1 MALNYFISIT
11 GDCQNTSSGIMELFP
26 SGGVSPYIIDWYSP
40 NLGIDPGITTSSI
53 RTGLSAGTYQFLITD
68 STSPTP
74 QTLYGS
80 ALASSGVCCSVYSVN
95 DTTCD
100 LDNGQI
106 SVTATTFSLSANYYL
121 YSTTNGYIT
130 SGSTFSGLQIFNSLS
145 ADTYYVNV
153 FDGGGCSGNTGTVTI
168 GNSSSFD
175 FGLYA
180 IDNSNCSGIPTGK
193 IYVTGQTGYSPYT
206 YLWSPYGQTTSSIT
220 GLTAG
225 TYSVTVTN
233 SGGCSLQKSIDVLT
247 VPKLGVVN
255 MVTTPPSCFQ
265 SDGAITVNLSG
276 GTPPF
281 YYQLSNGQNDISYS
295 SSFTYN
301 NLSSGIYT
309 VNVTDAGLCT
319 SSGVIT
325 LSTPNSFTVVGVSS
339 QNSTCN
345 SNNGSITASVVGGA
359 SPYTYNITDTHG
371 NSTTS
376 ATTATSVVFN
386 NLPTGLYTLTI
397 SNSSSC
403 SYQTLVFISN
413 DNKFTLSYNVTNT
426 SCGLTNGSI
435 EITPSVPG
443 IYTYQIPGQTIP
455 NTSLPSV
462 TFSNLNS
469 AVYNVIVT
477 DTTGCVQT
485 ISVPVE
491 SSESVQFNLSNTGCG
506 SGSEGTITALIT
518 NGKPPFTLSW
528 SPNVGAQTG
537 IYVTNLSAGTYSLLV
552 TDSEGCSLT
561 RSTNI
566 TCSSN
571 YVSYQLVNICEGTFV
586 ETASSKTG
594 LLQMLNQG
602 YYDLTEGEINCQ
614 LQIAQFNV
622 VLNIGDSGYTSNF
635 YTTTSLLDV
644 PTDQQY
650 VDALNGLLSGVT
662 GLGSFYLNAETN
674 TLQLTTNC
682 EKYLSDK
689 NVKIDI
695 KIIYNIC
702 CETPPP
708 TPTATPTPTPTSLP
722 VMCFEYCDVTTDYV
736 FDCNN
741 IIRMNI
747 VSSGTLYGKYYWILP
762 TTYGNTYVW
771 CNGDTIYA
779 DWQWGASLGDQFS
792 QYSNLFNVIDFD
804 PTNSFPIS
812 GPDPLNTWDN
822 GAVINSSYLGPCI
835 TPTPTPT
842 QTLTTTPTLTPT
854 NTPTPTP
861 TPTIEPICP
870 CYEWYWDRNN
880 STITGPNPSLYYYNC
895 EGILSIIEYPTTE
908 DKGIICVSANTTPYW
923 VDITGGI
930 LNNNETCCQIYKA
943 CWYSMV
949 ESPDFVID
957 VLGPNCRFGGGG
969 LLDLSVNSV
978 VVNGTELIT
987 GMPYS
992 DLVTVGNVNIVPVL
1006 NDVISGCTMG
1016 GTTGHTY
1023 LNFVQ
1028 LMNSV
1033 FYSLGLTNYSAQVSG
1048 IAKTGLPLD
1057 VTSTAGFYI
1066 ISPLTDTFSIK
1077 VASAAS
1083 SGYELIYYSDGT
1095 VTLWDGITI
1104 PMYYGSTCDG
1114 INLVYKTVIE

>member
-708 TPTATPTPTPTSLP
+708 T
-722 VMCFEYCDVTTDYV
+722 
-736 FDCNN
+736 N
-741 IIRMNI
+741 
-747 VSSGTLYGKYYWILP
+747 
-762 TTYGNTYVW
+762 
-771 CNGDTIYA
+771 
-779 DWQWGASLGDQFS
+779 
-792 QYSNLFNVIDFD
+792 
-804 PTNSFPIS
+804 
-812 GPDPLNTWDN
+812 
-822 GAVINSSYLGPCI
+822 
-835 TPTPTPT
+835 TPTPT
-842 QTLTTTPTLTPT
+842 QTLTPTPTNTTTPTPTLTPT
-854 NTPTPTP
+854 NTPTPTPTLTPTNTPTP

-870 CYEWYWDRNN
+870 CYEWYWDRYG

-895 EGILSIIEYPTTE
+895 EGILSIIEFPYIVG
-908 DKGIICVSANTTPYW
+908 DKGFICVSANTTPYW
-923 VDITGGI
+923 VDTTGGI
-930 LNNNETCCQIYKA
+930 LNNTQTCCQIYKA

-957 VLGPNCRFGGGG
+957 VLGPNCRFGGTGPIE
-969 LLDLSVNSV
+969 LTVNSIV
-978 VVNGTELIT
+978 INGTEMIT
-987 GMPYS
+987 GLPYS
-992 DLVTVGNVNIVPVL
+992 DLVNVGNVDIINVN

-1033 FYSLGLTNYSAQVSG
+1033 FSSLGLTNYSAQVSG
-1048 IAKTGLPLD
+1048 IAKTGIPLG
-1057 VTSTAGFYI
+1057 VPSTAGFYI

-1077 VASAAS
+1077 VASAALY
-1083 SGYELIYYSDGT
+1083 GYELIYYSDGT